1 MAGDP
6 YRATGGSEGNSTRHR
21 ETANDAYQLGVELRW
36 RQDQG
41 KSTLLRHAV
50 FHAAA
55 RHIATVMAMC
65 RHSPPHET
73 VEKVRLWRFHGKAP
87 FENKGVINTGFLD
100 SRVFR
105 QSQSRCAAD
114 CQKRPLRSRF
124 RWCLRKPPD
133 TVGESTCA
141 VTTNNTPLVTRIGF
155 GGNPIGQPPHL
166 MLKG

>member
-6 YRATGGSEGNSTRHR
+6 YRATGGSEGHSTRHR

-65 RHSPPHET
+65 RHSPPHGVQPT
-73 VEKVRLWRFHGKAP
+73 ARSVRSTPGSGGVSQNLRILLANSKVPKLVHP
-87 FENKGVINTGFLD
+87 TCFLG
-100 SRVFR
+100 R
-105 QSQSRCAAD
+105 QKS
-114 CQKRPLRSRF
+114 L
-124 RWCLRKPPD
+124 
-133 TVGESTCA
+133 
-141 VTTNNTPLVTRIGF
+141 
-155 GGNPIGQPPHL
+155 GN
-166 MLKG
+166 